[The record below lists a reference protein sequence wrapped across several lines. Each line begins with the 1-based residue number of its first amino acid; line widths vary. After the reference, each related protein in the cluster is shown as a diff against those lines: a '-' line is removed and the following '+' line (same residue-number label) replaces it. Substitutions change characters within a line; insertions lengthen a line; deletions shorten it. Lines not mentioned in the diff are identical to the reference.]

1 MRETDAMLSES
12 KLAKVRKEPSVPIIC
27 NISSSPRFIDVA
39 FLGCAC
45 CAEGHVG
52 RHIEGRESLQDAFKQ
67 PQESS

>member
-1 MRETDAMLSES
+1 MLSQSQLAML
-12 KLAKVRKEPSVPIIC
+12 RKEALVVIGF

-52 RHIEGRESLQDAFKQ
+52 RHTHGLESEQDPFKQ
-67 PQESS
+67 QQERR